1 MHKITKLLLA
11 TSIAALPS
19 MAGVFVGVDYN
30 IDTMNTIGDVYSY
43 EGDSYDAETNGYT
56 ISLGIGGVD
65 SRVFEIYYSSQT
77 ASDGNIFV
85 LPQYNGGYIYSGDNY
100 SEIGVNY
107 RPYWEIAH
115 NLHWYLDMGISQ
127 RTTDVSSTSDIRL
140 DTDTVN
146 ALAVTVG
153 LGLSYNITN
162 RFELNVGYR
171 ASYCDWDT
179 MSYSDDSYNN
189 TYYTEENEEWP
200 SSTNTEIYF
209 GVNIW
214 FGDSGTDTA
223 LIKENKEKEL
233 QENID
238 DTF

>member
-1 MHKITKLLLA
+1 MNKIAKLLLA

-19 MAGVFVGVDYN
+19 MAGVFVGLDYN
-30 IDTMNTIGDVYSY
+30 SDTMNTIGDSYSY

-85 LPQYNGGYIYSGDNY
+85 LPQYSGGVIFSGDNY
-100 SEIGVNY
+100 TELGINY

-127 RTTDVSSTSDIRL
+127 RTTDVSSTPDLRL
-140 DTDTVN
+140 DTDTLN
-146 ALAVTVG
+146 AIAGTVG

-171 ASYCDWDT
+171 ASYCDWNLIN
-179 MSYSDDSYNN
+179 YSKSSNDSY
-189 TYYTEENEEWP
+189 EEWA
-200 SSTNTEIYF
+200 SSTNTEVYF
-209 GVNIW
+209 GINIW
-214 FGDSGTDTA
+214 FGDSGNDTNF
-223 LIKENKEKEL
+223 IKEGEEKKL
-233 QENID
+233 QESID
-238 DTF
+238 ETF